1 MTRKDELMERAQY
14 IANWANHSKV
24 TADEILEELIRVERE
39 VWEKVAEH
47 CHYMHND
54 GYTMDDVAGCGN
66 EDDIATAASNDE
78 LRAIEKWARAQ
89 QQELT

>member
-39 VWEKVAEH
+39 VLRRVDTYYSH
-47 CHYMHND
+47 HIHHD
-54 GYTMDDVAGCGN
+54 MDDYPDKFV
-66 EDDIATAASNDE
+66 
-78 LRAIEKWARAQ
+78 KWLKSQ
-89 QQELT
+89 QQELK